1 MIKQP
6 RRLISSFAPA
16 YSQKRYG
23 STFVKPL
30 MLAANHGSIGLCL
43 VEAAARDVSG
53 YSEEGDGL
61 AIRTHLLANLE
72 RKECPVL
79 QGGSDHD
86 DRAVA
91 DHQGTGRA
99 MGSSGSQG
107 FKKFSVGVVHCSPSL
122 SM

>member
-1 MIKQP
+1 
-6 RRLISSFAPA
+6 
-16 YSQKRYG
+16 
-23 STFVKPL
+23 

-53 YSEEGDGL
+53 YSEERDGL
-61 AIRTHLLANLE
+61 TIRTHLLTNLE

-79 QGGSDHD
+79 QGGSDHGD
-86 DRAVA
+86 KAA
-91 DHQGTGRA
+91 TDHQSIGRA
-99 MGSSGSQG
+99 MDSSGSQG